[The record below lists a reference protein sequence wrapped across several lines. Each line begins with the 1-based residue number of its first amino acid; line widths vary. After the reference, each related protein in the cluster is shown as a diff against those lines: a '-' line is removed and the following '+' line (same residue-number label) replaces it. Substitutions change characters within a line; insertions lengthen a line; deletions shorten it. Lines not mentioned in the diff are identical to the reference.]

1 VSGRPAPLRLRP
13 TRARD
18 RRARERLFARLD
30 ARWPGTVP
38 DPWELVDL
46 HAIDDAEVSAITEAA
61 TAICRVYARVAELLA
76 KCPDEVYRR
85 LGLPPAVHRSTRT
98 KIPGLAD
105 VVLGRLD
112 LARTPRGY
120 TLLELNADVP
130 GMFVE
135 SFAVNRQ
142 VCEAAGER
150 DVNEGRESA
159 LARGLETAIG
169 ASLNH
174 LGIVL
179 GRGRAHVTVAA
190 ARASSRDTDLA
201 RYLAGLVELPQAV
214 SMRPSTLEELQADET
229 GLFDAE
235 GTRIDVLVR
244 LYPLAAFPYT
254 RLPAVGQPG
263 RSTWMRVLDLVEQR
277 RLVLINPPSAYLLNS
292 KAVQA
297 IIWNLHRSGEYFD
310 ATEHA
315 LVDRHLL
322 PTYLD
327 PVFGDRPHVV
337 KPACGRGG
345 DTVRVVNAGHAPS
358 RSAGSTY
365 ADQPMVYQEY
375 VPLPQIRCM
384 TEDGPRDLHVVA
396 SCFIVNGEPAGVC
409 FRAGGVVTDESAWY
423 LPVCATSPHA

>member
-1 VSGRPAPLRLRP
+1 MPSL
-13 TRARD
+13 ARY
-18 RRARERLFARLD
+18 RRERERLFARLGG
-30 ARWPGTVP
+30 RYLGTVP

-46 HAIDDAEVSAITEAA
+46 HAVDDAEVSDITEAA
-61 TAICRVYARVAELLA
+61 TAIYRIYARVADLLA
-76 KCPDEVYRR
+76 KCPSDVDRQ
-85 LGLPPAVHRSTRT
+85 LGLPPALHRSMRT

-105 VVLGRLD
+105 VVLGRFD

-120 TLLELNADVP
+120 TLLEFNADVP
-130 GMFVE
+130 GMVVE
-135 SFAVNRQ
+135 GFGVNRQ

-150 DVNEGRESA
+150 DVNEGRESI
-159 LARGLETAIG
+159 LARGLEAAIG
-169 ASLNH
+169 SGLNH
-174 LGIVL
+174 IGIAPDE
-179 GRGRAHVTVAA
+179 RRAHVAFAA
-190 ARASSRDTDLA
+190 TRVSPGDTDLA
-201 RYLAGLVELPQAV
+201 RYLAGVTRLPKGVGTRSCA
-214 SMRPSTLEELQADET
+214 LEELRADDE
-229 GLFDAE
+229 GLFDGE
-235 GTRIDVLVR
+235 GTRIDVLIR
-244 LYPLAAFPYT
+244 LYPLASFPHT
-254 RLPAVGQPG
+254 RLTTVGRPG
-263 RSTWMRVLDLVEQR
+263 RSTWMRLLELVERR
-277 RLVLINPPSAYLLNS
+277 RLVLINPPSACLLNS
-292 KAVQA
+292 KAVQV

-315 LVDRHLL
+315 LVERHLL

-345 DTVRVVNAGHAPS
+345 DTVWVVNAGHAPS

-384 TEDGPRDLHVVA
+384 TEHGPRDLHVVA

-423 LPVCATSPHA
+423 LPVCVTSTQA